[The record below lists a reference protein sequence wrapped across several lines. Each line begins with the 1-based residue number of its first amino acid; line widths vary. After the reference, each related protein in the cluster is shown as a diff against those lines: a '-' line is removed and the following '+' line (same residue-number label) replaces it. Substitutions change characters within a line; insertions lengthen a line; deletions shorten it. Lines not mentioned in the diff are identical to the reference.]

1 MEIDITDFFTTEYH
15 GDYSNSVANLGQDAA
30 KITWNS
36 AMECEHNLIDTDE
49 KRAALR
55 DHVAG
60 FGAWDS
66 EEIAEWT
73 DQECNALFIQL
84 VSGDI
89 REACQSDDW
98 DWEDYESLCEKGTCA
113 GNIVRGDDGRVYYY
127 LGM

>member
-1 MEIDITDFFTTEYH
+1 MEIDITDFFTTEYP

-30 KITWNS
+30 KITWNA
-36 AMECEHNLIDTDE
+36 AMECDHNLIDTDD

-55 DHVAG
+55 AHVAG
-60 FGAWDS
+60 LGAWDS

-84 VSGDI
+84 VSGDMQ
-89 REACQSDDW
+89 ESPMDDNWDW
-98 DWEDYESLCEKGTCA
+98 DDYEQLSEDGQCSGR
-113 GNIVRGDDGRVYYY
+113 IFRGHDGRVYYE